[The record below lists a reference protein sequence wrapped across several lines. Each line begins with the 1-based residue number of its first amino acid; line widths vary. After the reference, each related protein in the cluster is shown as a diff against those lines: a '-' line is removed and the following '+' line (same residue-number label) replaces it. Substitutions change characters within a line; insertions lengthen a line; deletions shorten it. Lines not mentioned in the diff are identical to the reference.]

1 MSQLSL
7 EQAPNAAPSRVR
19 GFFSGRATIFLV
31 EIVYLL
37 AAWALA
43 VLYIADV
50 LDVRHTI
57 GGMPVPVPWFGA
69 LGAILISLTGTIQP
83 RGSWK
88 RDIAYWHWARPLM
101 GATVAVI
108 AVLIVQ
114 AGVVV
119 ISTDPSS
126 QTTKSPILYFLV
138 AFLVGYREETFRD
151 LMKRLVDVVLT
162 PGTDVPP
169 TLTKV
174 APEHGRPGDP
184 VTIGGAHLAATR
196 SVSFGGVDAPSV
208 DVKSDAL
215 VTTVAPQHDAGQ
227 VTVVLEAKGGTAIAA
242 FTYDAPR
249 TTGEARTNGADG
261 TARTAV
267 PPEPTAA
274 PPRVGAPTFRGQR
287 R

>member
-7 EQAPNAAPSRVR
+7 EQAPTAAPSRIR
-19 GFFSGRATIFLV
+19 GFFSGRPTIFLA

-37 AAWALA
+37 AAWTLA
-43 VLYIADV
+43 VLYITDV

-69 LGAILISLTGTIQP
+69 LGAILISLTGTVEP
-83 RGSWK
+83 TGSWK

-101 GATVAVI
+101 GASVAVI
-108 AVLIVQ
+108 AVLIIQ

-151 LMKRLVDVVLT
+151 LMKRLVDVILT
-162 PGTDVPP
+162 PGTDIPP
-169 TLTKV
+169 TVAKV

-184 VTIGGAHLAATR
+184 ITISGAHLAATR
-196 SVSFGGVDAPSV
+196 SISFGGADAPSV

-215 VTTVAPQHDAGQ
+215 VTTVAPQHDPGQ
-227 VTVVLEAKGGTAIAA
+227 VTVILEAKAGTAVATFA
-242 FTYDAPR
+242 YDPPP
-249 TTGEARTNGADG
+249 TTGEVAT
-261 TARTAV
+261 V
-267 PPEPTAA
+267 SLHEPCISS
-274 PPRVGAPTFRGQR
+274 R
-287 R
+287 